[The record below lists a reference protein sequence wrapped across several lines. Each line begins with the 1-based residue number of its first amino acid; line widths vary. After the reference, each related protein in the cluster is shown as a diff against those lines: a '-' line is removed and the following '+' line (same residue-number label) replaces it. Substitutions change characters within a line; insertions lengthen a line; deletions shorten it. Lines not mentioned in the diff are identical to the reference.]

1 MPIPIGRGLDAV
13 RLAVEHLKRGE
24 LVAMPTETVYGL
36 AGDARSDDAVA
47 RIFAAKH
54 RPRINPLIAHVHEL
68 EVIREE
74 VEITEA
80 ARRLAVRFWPG
91 PLTMVLPRRTGA
103 NVSLLASAGLDS
115 LAVRVP
121 RHPVALELLREF
133 GGPLVAPSANRSG
146 EISPTRAEH
155 VANEMGD
162 RVSLVLDG
170 GPCEVGIESTVV
182 DLTVNPPRLL
192 RPGFVD
198 RGMLEAALG
207 QPMGGIPSDAA
218 DAPKSPGL
226 VGRHYAPSKPMR
238 LDALTVKPDEAL
250 LAFGSNV
257 PAGAVVT
264 RNLSPTGDPL
274 EAAANLFAM
283 LRELDQSDAR
293 AIAVTPIPGPGLAEA
308 LRDRLCRA
316 ATPPSA

>member
-1 MPIPIGRGLDAV
+1 MSIPIGRGPDAV
-13 RLAVEHLKRGE
+13 RLAVERLKGGE

-47 RIFAAKH
+47 RVFAAKG
-54 RPRINPLIAHVHEL
+54 RPRINPLIAHVHALEL
-68 EVIREE
+68 IREE
-74 VEITEA
+74 VEITDA
-80 ARRLAVRFWPG
+80 AGRLAARFWPG
-91 PLTMVLPRRTGA
+91 PLTMVLPRRATA
-103 NVSLLASAGLDS
+103 HVSLLASAGLDS

-162 RVSLVLDG
+162 SVRLVLDG

-182 DLTVNPPRLL
+182 DLTATTPRLL
-192 RPGFVD
+192 RPGLID
-198 RGMLEAALG
+198 RGMLESVLDKPVG
-207 QPMGGIPSDAA
+207 DIPSNAA

-238 LDALTVKPDEAL
+238 LDASTVQPGEAL
-250 LAFGSNV
+250 LAFGSSV
-257 PAGAVVT
+257 PGGAAVT
-264 RNLSPTGDPL
+264 RNLSPTSDPV

-283 LRELDQSDAR
+283 LRELDQSEAH
-293 AIAVTPIPGPGLAEA
+293 AIAVMPIPGPGLAEA
-308 LRDRLCRA
+308 LRDRLTRA
-316 ATPPSA
+316 ATPPSP